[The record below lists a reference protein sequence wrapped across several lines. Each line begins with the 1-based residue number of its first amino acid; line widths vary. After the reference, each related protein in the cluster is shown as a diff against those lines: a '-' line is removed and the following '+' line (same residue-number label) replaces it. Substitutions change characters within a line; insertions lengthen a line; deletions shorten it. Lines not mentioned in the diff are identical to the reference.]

1 MQTRQSSERM
11 VGQRLR
17 QARRVRGLSQKE
29 LSGRLK
35 IHRNSL
41 ARYER
46 GERGIEVE
54 LLERMATELSVSL
67 HWLVTGEGEMD
78 AAPRVLSSE
87 HVPVEFVPVLGS
99 VPAGFPR
106 YSSEVILKYLPMSAS
121 IARHPRVFALIVH
134 GDSMHPRLSDGD
146 YVIVYPDPSPPN
158 RAIVVALIDGETTI
172 KELKITSQGDRAVY
186 VLVPANPDYPPHLLG
201 ERDRIIGRVVAVQKM
216 LE

>member
-1 MQTRQSSERM
+1 M
-11 VGQRLR
+11 VGRRLR
-17 QARRVRGLSQKE
+17 QARRARGLNQEE
-29 LSGRLK
+29 LSRRLR

-54 LLERMATELSVSL
+54 LLERIAAELDVSV
-67 HWLVTGEGEMD
+67 HWLVTGEGEMQ
-78 AAPRVLSSE
+78 AVPHAPTERA
-87 HVPVEFVPVLGS
+87 PVEFVPVLGS

-106 YSSEVILKYLPMSAS
+106 YSSEVVLKYLPVSAA
-121 IARHPRVFALIVH
+121 IARHPQVFALIVH

-158 RAIVVALIDGETTI
+158 RAIVVALLDGETTI
-172 KELKITSQGDRAVY
+172 KELQITRQGRKTLHL
-186 VLVPANPDYPPHLLG
+186 LVPANPDYAPHVLG
-201 ERDRIIGRVVAVQKM
+201 EGDRIIGRVVAVQKM